1 MRTKVVKWDNGLG
14 IIIPKA
20 LAEKIQ
26 VSEGTEVGLNLE
38 NGHLVIR
45 VIPSKSN
52 NLEDLLIGITEKN
65 IRRKID
71 SGDPVGGENW

>member
-1 MRTKVVKWDNGLG
+1 MRTKVVKWGNSLG

-65 IRRKID
+65 IHRKID